1 MATSSSAI
9 PALYSVNHPS
19 RSTTHCSGIALNAPP
34 NQFGKKE
41 LMIRSPTLKRVTP
54 APTATTSPAPSESGT
69 RPGGTGIGN
78 SPLIIIRSR
87 TLSELART
95 RTSTSPTAGDG
106 TLRSA
111 TTRPSR
117 LPGPSSWYTRI
128 LGLLEVIFESFS
140 IHQSPINVALGSNGL
155 PLSGRFALPRAR
167 RLRLRS
173 CLAETATSE
182 DDFSGEPPSFVGCE
196 KGSDQSDVF
205 RYAGST

>member
-1 MATSSSAI
+1 MT
-9 PALYSVNHPS
+9 
-19 RSTTHCSGIALNAPP
+19 
-34 NQFGKKE
+34 
-41 LMIRSPTLKRVTP
+41 RSPTLKRLTP

-78 SPLIIIRSR
+78 SPFRTIRPR
-87 TLSELART
+87 TLIELART

-106 TLRSA
+106 ISRSA

-117 LPGPSSWYTRI
+117 LPGRSSWYTRI
-128 LGLLEVIFESFS
+128 FFTLAVIFESFS
-140 IHQSPINVALGSNGL
+140 IHQSPINVALGHNGL
-155 PLSGRFALPRAR
+155 SLSRRFHPPRAR

-196 KGSDQSDVF
+196 KGSDQSIRCLPVRRFDL
-205 RYAGST
+205 